1 MIRKVLKI
9 ILWLIVGLLALIL
22 IASFILSLK
31 KKPDAIDYGMS
42 FNVPYAQELGLDW
55 KETYLAI
62 LDDLGVKKL
71 RLAGQWNLIESK
83 KDRFDFSALD
93 FQLNEARKRDVEV
106 ILSIGRRT
114 PRWPECHIP
123 GWASDFI
130 AQEWQ
135 AEIME
140 YLTAVVNRYKS
151 YDNIIYWQVEN
162 EPFLNAFANEHC
174 GDLDVTFLDKEIA
187 HVRELDPSRPI
198 LITDSGNLGTW
209 AAPYK
214 RGDAFGTSVYIYFWN
229 PEIGKFRTILPPA
242 FYRAK
247 ARVMSLLFGQ
257 KETFLIELSLEP
269 WLIESV
275 PNVPI
280 ETQLERMDLDRIKE
294 ILEYA
299 ENTRFEKQYLWGA
312 EWWYW
317 MKQHG
322 HGEFWDFGKEVFKGG
337 E

>member
-1 MIRKVLKI
+1 MIRKVFKFI
-9 ILWLIVGLLALIL
+9 FWLLLVIVIAL
-22 IASFILSLK
+22 FILSLK
-31 KKPDAIDYGMS
+31 KKPDTINYGMS

-62 LDDLGVKKL
+62 LDDLGVKRL
-71 RLAGQWNLIESK
+71 RLAGQWNLIEPK
-83 KDRFDFSALD
+83 KDKFDFSALD
-93 FQLNEARKRDVEV
+93 FQLEEARSRDVEV

-123 GWASDFI
+123 GWAHDYI

-135 AEIME
+135 AEITE
-140 YLTAVVNRYKS
+140 YLTAMVNRYKS
-151 YDNIIYWQVEN
+151 YENITHWQVEN

-174 GDLDVTFLDKEIA
+174 GDLDVDFLDKEIA
-187 HVRELDPSRPI
+187 LVRELDPSRPI

-209 AAPYK
+209 VGPYK

-247 ARVMSLLFGQ
+247 ANLMSLLFGK

-275 PNVPI
+275 PSVPI
-280 ETQLERMDLDRIKE
+280 ETQLERMDLDRVRE

-322 HGEFWDFGKEVFKGG
+322 HSEFWDFGKEVFKG
-337 E
+337 EE

>member
-1 MIRKVLKI
+1 MFTRIIKFIFKTVAIVVL
-9 ILWLIVGLLALIL
+9 LLLLAMW
-22 IASFILSLK
+22 FLSME
-31 KKPDAIDYGMS
+31 KKPDTIDYGMS

-55 KETYLAI
+55 KETYIAI
-62 LDDLGVKKL
+62 LDDLGVQRV
-71 RLAGQWNLIESK
+71 RLAGQWNLIEPK
-83 KDRFDFSALD
+83 KDKFDFSALD
-93 FQLNEARKRDVEV
+93 YQLEEAQKRDVEV

-114 PRWPECHIP
+114 PRWPECHTP
-123 GWASDFI
+123 DWARDFI

-135 AEIME
+135 TEITE
-140 YLTAVVNRYKS
+140 YLTAMVNRYKK
-151 YDNIIYWQVEN
+151 YDNIKYWQVEN

-174 GDLDVTFLDKEIA
+174 GDLDVAFLDKEIA
-187 HVRELDPSRPI
+187 LVRELDPSRPI

-209 AAPYK
+209 AGPYK

-229 PEIGKFRTILPPA
+229 PELGKFKTILPPA

-247 ARVMSLLFGQ
+247 ANVMSLLFGK

-269 WLIESV
+269 WLIEPV

-299 ENTRFEKQYLWGA
+299 EATRFQQQYLWGA

-322 HGEFWDFGKEVFKGG
+322 HGEFWDFGKEIFSEK
-337 E
+337 

>member
-1 MIRKVLKI
+1 ME
-9 ILWLIVGLLALIL
+9 
-22 IASFILSLK
+22 

-55 KETYLAI
+55 KETYIAI
-62 LDDLGVKKL
+62 LDDLGVQRV
-71 RLAGQWNLIESK
+71 RLAGECNLIEPK
-83 KDRFDFSALD
+83 KDKFDFSPLD
-93 FQLNEARKRDVEV
+93 YQLEEAQKRDVEV

-114 PRWPECHIP
+114 PRWPECHTP
-123 GWASDFI
+123 DWARDFI

-135 AEIME
+135 AEITE
-140 YLTAVVNRYKS
+140 YLTAMVNRYKK
-151 YDNIIYWQVEN
+151 YDNIKYWQVEN
-162 EPFLNAFANEHC
+162 EPFLNAFANDHC
-174 GDLDVTFLDKEIA
+174 GDLDVEFLDKEIA
-187 HVRELDPSRPI
+187 LVRELDPSRPI

-209 AAPYK
+209 VGPYK

-247 ARVMSLLFGQ
+247 ANLMSLLFGK

-322 HGEFWDFGKEVFKGG
+322 HGEFWDFGKEIFSEK
-337 E
+337 

>member
-1 MIRKVLKI
+1 MIRKIFKFI
-9 ILWLIVGLLALIL
+9 FWILVVILVAL
-22 IASFILSLK
+22 FILSME
-31 KKPDAIDYGMS
+31 KKPDTIDYGMS

-55 KETYLAI
+55 KETYIAI
-62 LDDLGVKKL
+62 LDDLAVQRV
-71 RLAGQWNLIESK
+71 RLAGQWNLIEPK
-83 KDRFDFSALD
+83 KDKFDFSVLD
-93 FQLNEARKRDVEV
+93 YQLEEAQKRDVEV

-114 PRWPECHIP
+114 PRWPECHTP
-123 GWASDFI
+123 EWARDFI

-135 AEIME
+135 AEITE
-140 YLTAVVNRYKS
+140 YLTAMVNRYKK
-151 YDNIIYWQVEN
+151 YDNIKYWQVEN

-174 GDLDVTFLDKEIA
+174 GDLDVAFLDKEIA
-187 HVRELDPSRPI
+187 LVRELDPSRPI

-209 AAPYK
+209 VGPYK

-247 ARVMSLLFGQ
+247 ANLMSLLFGK

-299 ENTRFEKQYLWGA
+299 ENTRFEQQYLWGA